1 MQRKNDILRVTVND
15 LNNLGFGVAHV
26 DGKALFIADAVDGDE
41 LLVRIIHVGKTYSV
55 GKIEELITPSPHR
68 ETPFCSVRGCGG
80 CAYRAVNYAHES
92 ERKENNVRF
101 AFRKAGLPDVTV
113 LPVTK
118 TGVASHY
125 RNKAQYAVAPDK
137 AGKCQAGFYAP
148 KSHRLCEAADCP
160 LQNPAF
166 APVVKGILAFCNENG
181 IPPYD
186 EAKKAGLLR
195 HIYLRAA
202 VSGDLLLT
210 LVIAQSTFPKQAEL
224 LAFLKEKHPEIVGVY
239 LNINSAD
246 TNVICSHDY
255 RHIAGETHLT
265 DTLCGVRLRISPASF
280 YQVNH
285 DACELLYAKAASLAD
300 FRGDESIL
308 DLYSGVG
315 SIGLSMAHRVREV
328 IGVEIVPSATACA
341 KENAEENGITNADF
355 ICADAGEGRA
365 LLAAVRAKHGEAYR
379 PDAVILDPPRAG
391 CAEELLLTLAR
402 DERVPRIVYISC
414 NPDTLAR
421 DAAILT
427 KEGYTMSEVY
437 PFDLFP
443 RTGHVESV
451 TCFARRLD
459 NELRERMN

>member
-1 MQRKNDILRVTVND
+1 MQKKNDLVRVTVTD
-15 LNNLGFGVAHV
+15 LNNLGFGVAHT

-41 LLVRIIHVGKTYSV
+41 LVARIIHVGKTYSV
-55 GKIEELITPSPHR
+55 GRIEEMIAPSPHR

-80 CAYRAVNYAHES
+80 CAYRAVSYAHEC

-101 AFRKAGLPDVTV
+101 AFRKAGLPDARV
-113 LPVTK
+113 LPVTNA
-118 TGVASHY
+118 GVTSHY

-137 AGKCQAGFYAP
+137 TGKCQAGFYAP

-166 APVVKGILAFCNENG
+166 APVVKSILAFCNENG

-186 EAKKAGLLR
+186 EAKKTGLLR

-202 VSGDLLLT
+202 VTGDLLLT
-210 LVIAQSTFPKQAEL
+210 LVIAQKQFPKQKEL
-224 LAFLKEKHPEIVGVY
+224 VSFLADHHPEVKGIY

-246 TNVICSHDY
+246 TNVICSADY

-265 DTLCGVRLRISPASF
+265 DTLAGVRLHISPASF

-300 FRGDESIL
+300 FKGDESIL

-355 ICADAGEGRA
+355 ICADAGEGKA
-365 LLAAVRAKHGEAYR
+365 LLAAVRAKRGEDYR

-402 DERVPRIVYISC
+402 DERLPKIVYISC

-421 DAAILT
+421 DAAILV
-427 KEGYTMSEVY
+427 KEGYTMSDVY

-451 TCFARRLD
+451 VCLTRSAKPT
-459 NELRERMN
+459 

>member
-1 MQRKNDILRVTVND
+1 MQKKNDIVRVTVTD

-26 DGKALFIADAVDGDE
+26 DGKALFIADAVDGDV
-41 LLVRIIHVGKTYSV
+41 LDARIIHVGKTYSV
-55 GKIEELITPSPHR
+55 GKIERLISPSLYR
-68 ETPFCSVRGCGG
+68 EEAFCAVRGCGG
-80 CAYRAVNYAHES
+80 CAYRAVTYAHES

-101 AFRKAGLPDVTV
+101 SFRKAGLSGAVIR
-113 LPVTK
+113 PVTS
-118 TGVASHY
+118 TGVTAHY

-137 AGKCQAGFYAP
+137 EGKCVAGFYAP

-166 APVVKGILAFCNENG
+166 PSVVKDILRFCNENG
-181 IPPYD
+181 IAPYD
-186 EAKKAGLLR
+186 ETTKTGVLR
-195 HIYLRAA
+195 HIYLRAS

-210 LVIAQSTFPKQAEL
+210 LVIAKETLSKQAEL
-224 LAFLKEKHPEIVGVY
+224 LAFLKETHPEIVGVY

-246 TNVICSHDY
+246 TNVICSADY
-255 RHIAGETHLT
+255 RHIAGDTHLT

-285 DACELLYAKAASLAD
+285 DACELLYRKAAELAE
-300 FRGDESIL
+300 FKGGESIL

-315 SIGLSMAHRVREV
+315 SIGLSMAHLVREV
-328 IGVEIVPSATACA
+328 IGVEIVAPAVACA
-341 KENAEENGITNADF
+341 KENAAQNGITNADF
-355 ICADAGEGRA
+355 ICADAGEGKA
-365 LLAAVRAKHGEAYR
+365 ILAAVRAKKGEDYR

-402 DERVPRIVYISC
+402 DERVPKIVYISC

-421 DAAILT
+421 DAAILV
-427 KEGYTMSEVY
+427 KEGYTMSDVH

-451 TCFARRLD
+451 VCFCKPQF
-459 NELRERMN
+459 